1 MADGSLRNTFCLW
14 QAYHK
19 ANDERKQ
26 YVLEINAA
34 KGSISEMKTRQ
45 RQALMAPGQPE
56 TGSSPRTYRDNA
68 GFVMLWPY
76 FRDGFSLFNNSIF

>member
-1 MADGSLRNTFCLW
+1 MKRNVCFLCL

-34 KGSISEMKTRQ
+34 KSTINEMKNKQ
-45 RQALMAPGQPE
+45 RMLMAPGQE
-56 TGSSPRTYRDNA
+56 NGNTPRTHRDTT
-68 GFVMLWPY
+68 G
-76 FRDGFSLFNNSIF
+76 

>member
-1 MADGSLRNTFCLW
+1 MKELLLLL

-34 KGSISEMKTRQ
+34 KGIINEMKTRQ
-45 RQALMAPGQPE
+45 KMLVAPGQE
-56 TGSSPRTYRDNA
+56 GGSTPRTYRDTT
-68 GFVMLWPY
+68 G
-76 FRDGFSLFNNSIF
+76 

>member
-1 MADGSLRNTFCLW
+1 MFMVFYKQVYSFYWTSINRKILYFHYLL

-34 KGSISEMKTRQ
+34 KGTINEMKNRQ
-45 RQALMAPGQPE
+45 RMLMAAGQE
-56 TGSSPRTYRDNA
+56 NSNTPRTHRDTT
-68 GFVMLWPY
+68 G
-76 FRDGFSLFNNSIF
+76 